1 MDPENKFIKI
11 QEYYDKIS
19 KNLENM
25 TEDIEKLDNT
35 HKYYLKS
42 STDVSVITDVHFH
55 YSVYIDDIFF
65 QKNILQREYNC
76 MNEIYL
82 NNLNKLYR
90 DLYKLFNKI
99 IKLLI
104 NLVNENN
111 KLILKINDIDNTKL
125 SIQNIEELRKKY
137 YINIKIY
144 HEINSIDE
152 KFLLDDVKIL
162 YDLIIKRNNDINDN
176 IKQIKSHIASIDKKI
191 NKGIFIETFKI
202 SLVGTIETFTV
213 EYNLYIKIFNSILN
227 NHLFI
232 ANKYFNRTKNIS
244 EEVTFDEETTSIKSD
259 NTDEY
264 IEFTH
269 DLDHQ
274 NKIKKNN

>member
-1 MDPENKFIKI
+1 MDTDNKFIKI
-11 QEYYDKIS
+11 QEYYNKIN

-25 TEDIEKLDNT
+25 SEDVEKLDNT

-42 STDVSVITDVHFH
+42 SQNVPGATDVHFH

-65 QKNILQREYNC
+65 QKNILQTEYNC

-111 KLILKINDIDNTKL
+111 KLILKINDFDNTKL
-125 SIQNIEELRKKY
+125 SIQNTDELRKKY

-162 YDLIIKRNNDINDN
+162 YDLIIKRNIDINDN
-176 IKQIKSHIASIDKKI
+176 IKQIRSHIASIDKKI
-191 NKGIFIETFKI
+191 SKGIFIETFKI
-202 SLVGTIETFTV
+202 SLIGTIETFSL

-227 NHLFI
+227 NHILI

-244 EEVTFDEETTSIKSD
+244 EEVTFDEETNSIKGD
-259 NTDEY
+259 NTEEY
-264 IEFTH
+264 LEFTH

-274 NKIKKNN
+274 NKIKK